1 MASEVPG
8 GQAGAWPVL
17 TPGKVVDTLTW
28 LAPLLGAAA
37 ALVHFWRIG
46 YAPSLS
52 LSDLGTVIGAFL
64 LFSLYALALIVVV
77 LLAPAAM
84 IAMLVRCHVLPP
96 PLKRAAGGA
105 SKGLRSFRPAPRQQ
119 PAQEVHLT
127 AKPKHPPPPAARP
140 LLLLIEIAV
149 AGAAALGAMLWAI
162 VSSDRCNALSR
173 MPMWTLF
180 WAGLLTILAVVF
192 AADTDWARRHLRM
205 LRRTRIRVPVF
216 FLMYLGYWMS
226 LLALTV
232 GTLPDLLGTTG
243 TAYAMLSA
251 ALILQ
256 LHWLSY
262 VTLRA
267 PATTRGRFL
276 GFGCLMILAYAQLPM
291 SIADN
296 AVERFGLGNM
306 RNVVL
311 ITTRQ
316 GCAIAQ
322 AAWPQLTCSPAKAKD
337 AHAYRLENVD
347 LLTRIGPQFLVT
359 PPGGL
364 ADRSLPRFTLP
375 ADQVL
380 SWSRPGD
387 TGRVQKDCPTLKRKA
402 PSGSG

>member
-1 MASEVPG
+1 MASDVPD
-8 GQAGAWPVL
+8 GQAGAWPAL
-17 TPGKVVDTLTW
+17 TPGKVVDALKW

-64 LFSLYALALIVVV
+64 LFSLYALALIALV

-84 IAMLVRCHVLPP
+84 IAMLVRCHFLPP
-96 PLKRAAGGA
+96 PPRKRAAGSA
-105 SKGLRSFRPAPRQQ
+105 SKGLRSFRPAQRPQPRQDGR
-119 PAQEVHLT
+119 PT
-127 AKPKHPPPPAARP
+127 AKSKHPPPAARP

-149 AGAAALGAMLWAI
+149 AGAAALAAMLWAI

-173 MPMWTLF
+173 MPTWALF
-180 WAGLLTILAVVF
+180 GAGLLTILAVVV
-192 AADTDWARRHLRM
+192 AADTDWARRRLRV
-205 LRRTRIRVPVF
+205 LRQTRIRLPLF
-216 FLMYLGYWMS
+216 FLMYLAYWMS
-226 LLALTV
+226 LLTLTV
-232 GTLPDLLGTTG
+232 GTLPDLLETVGMV
-243 TAYAMLSA
+243 YAVLSVL
-251 ALILQ
+251 LILQ

-262 VTLRA
+262 TTLRA
-267 PATTRGRFL
+267 PAATRSRFL
-276 GFGCLMILAYAQLPM
+276 TFGCLMILGYAQLPL

-316 GCAIAQ
+316 GCEIAR
-322 AAWPQLTCSPAKAKD
+322 AAWPQLTCRPAKAKD
-337 AHAYRLENVD
+337 GYAYRLENVD
-347 LLTRIGPQFLVT
+347 LLTRIGPQFLVA
-359 PPGGL
+359 PPGGST
-364 ADRSLPRFTLP
+364 DRSLPRFTLP

-387 TGRVQKDCPTLKRKA
+387 IETVKNDCAVVKRAA
-402 PSGSG
+402 PL